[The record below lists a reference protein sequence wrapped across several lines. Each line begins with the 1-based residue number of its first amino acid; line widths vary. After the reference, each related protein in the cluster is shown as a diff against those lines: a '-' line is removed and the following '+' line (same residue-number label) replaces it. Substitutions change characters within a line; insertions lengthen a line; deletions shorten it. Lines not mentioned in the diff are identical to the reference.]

1 MTSPTPD
8 SPSVDQPG
16 NPEVFDDVV
25 VGIFRTT
32 EDGRYIYANHRLAEL
47 YGYKS
52 PDRLIEVIG
61 DIEGQ
66 LYVEPGQ
73 RDLFLTLIQQQG
85 RIEQFATVL
94 LLHKLICVELRPE
107 PWPRESPRN

>member
-1 MTSPTPD
+1 MTDPTHD
-8 SPSVDQPG
+8 SPSADPPG

-52 PDRLIEVIG
+52 PARLIEVIG

-85 RIEQFATVL
+85 RIEQF
-94 LLHKLICVELRPE
+94 E
-107 PWPRESPRN
+107 